1 MPFLKRSFHFYFL
14 FPFDYYHLVI
24 IIISF
29 EIKRGKETKVFLMTE
44 HIWVFILDEPQIR
57 ITFFRKLTNSNDKL

>member
-14 FPFDYYHLVI
+14 FLFDYYHLVI
-24 IIISF
+24 IISI

>member
-14 FPFDYYHLVI
+14 FLFDYYHLV

-57 ITFFRKLTNSNDKL
+57 IKFFRKLTNSNDKL